1 VPFTPFHFGPGLLLK
16 AAAPARFSLTS
27 YAAAQVVIDLE
38 SGYYLLTQQAP
49 VHRTLH
55 TFLVGGAAGAVV
67 GATVG
72 LVGRSLLRR
81 LARSPRPLVAAE
93 LAGSSTLLGGL
104 AGGLAHALLDGMMHY
119 DMHPFWPLS
128 SANPLLGLL
137 SLKALHLFCV
147 VTAVLGLLLLSQP
160 RLWRPTG
167 DG

>member
-93 LAGSSTLLGGL
+93 LAGSSTLL
-104 AGGLAHALLDGMMHY
+104 DGMMHY